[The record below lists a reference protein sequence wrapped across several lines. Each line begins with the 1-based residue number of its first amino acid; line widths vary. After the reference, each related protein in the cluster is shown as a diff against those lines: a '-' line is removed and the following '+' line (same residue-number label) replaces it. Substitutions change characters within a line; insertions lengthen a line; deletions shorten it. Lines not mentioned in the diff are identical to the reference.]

1 MKKFKNKEQG
11 AILIFTLLIMLILMI
26 LGMTMLPLTVMEY
39 KTSQNFSDYEK
50 VYFVAEAGVE
60 EAIAGLD
67 ASWEN
72 YTPKNDWQP
81 LEDEVGEEQG
91 QFKVSLEDT
100 GESFRIV
107 TSTGKVGNIERTIKA
122 EVERP
127 KKQHLE
133 ELTKYAIFA
142 QGDLDLD
149 NRVIIN
155 GDINV
160 IGTLVN
166 DDPEITG
173 EISKTPIEFNV
184 NSYIQSL
191 ENNED
196 IKNKVKE
203 KSNNQNDSYDL
214 SNNIFSK
221 TEVYPVYV
229 LEDFKS
235 VTLQAKKTFTGL
247 LILKNIDILDIRD
260 GSIFNGIIISVNDSK
275 TTGIKVTGNGNATIN
290 GNIISITNNV
300 TVLNE
305 NGDLTIHYMDTSE
318 FLPNVNN
325 STLKINYWREIP

>member
-11 AILIFTLLIMLILMI
+11 AILIFTLLIMFILMI

-50 VYFVAEAGVE
+50 AYFVAEAGVE

-91 QFKVSLEDT
+91 QFKVSLKDT
-100 GESFRIV
+100 RESFRIV

-122 EVERP
+122 EVERA

-133 ELTKYAIFA
+133 ELTKYAVFA

-166 DDPEITG
+166 NDPEITG

-184 NSYIQSL
+184 NRYIQSL

-214 SNNIFSK
+214 PDNMFSN
-221 TEVYPVYV
+221 TGVYPVYI

-235 VTLQAKKTFTGL
+235 VVLQTQRTFTGL
-247 LILKNIDILDIRD
+247 VILKNIDALEIKN
-260 GSIFNGIIISVNDSK
+260 GSVFNGTIILVNDSK
-275 TTGIKVTGNGNATIN
+275 IADVKISSNGNATIN
-290 GNIISITNNV
+290 GNLISITNNV
-300 TVLNE
+300 TVLSE
-305 NGDLTIHYMDTSE
+305 NGDLTIDCMDTSE

-325 STLKINYWREIP
+325 SILKINYWKEIP